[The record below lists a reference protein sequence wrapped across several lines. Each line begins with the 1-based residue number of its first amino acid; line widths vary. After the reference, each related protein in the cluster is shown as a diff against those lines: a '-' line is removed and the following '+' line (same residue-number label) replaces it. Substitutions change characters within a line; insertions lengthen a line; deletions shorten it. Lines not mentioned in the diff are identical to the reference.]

1 MSQPSTGT
9 IAVIRAKLH
18 DIRVTDADI
27 HYQGSVTLDPEHCEA
42 VGIVP
47 LEFVEIWNK
56 NSGARITTYVIWGE
70 RGSRCCVLN
79 GAAARTC
86 QPGDPVIIVAR
97 TSVHPADIESVRP
110 RVAIM
115 DADNA
120 ICQLVEYQVGRD
132 SQGRMQ
138 FRAVPIRGAQQE
150 AVPARRRSSARA
162 LAARSA
168 APVSVRSGPATG
180 TKRTKRTKRA
190 RRARRR
196 AR

>member
-1 MSQPSTGT
+1 MSSTAGGM

-27 HYQGSVTLDPEHCEA
+27 DYQGSVTLDPDHCEA
-42 VGIVP
+42 VGILP

-86 QPGDPVIIVAR
+86 QPGDAVIVVAR
-97 TSVHPADIESVRP
+97 TNVLPAQIETVRP

-115 DADNA
+115 DGENRVQ
-120 ICQLVEYQVGRD
+120 QLIEYRVGHDAR
-132 SQGRMQ
+132 GRKT
-138 FRAVPIRGAQQE
+138 FRAVRLRG
-150 AVPARRRSSARA
+150 RRGTGSKGHK
-162 LAARSA
+162 
-168 APVSVRSGPATG
+168 APPHTPRIA
-180 TKRTKRTKRA
+180 
-190 RRARRR
+190 
-196 AR
+196 

>member
-1 MSQPSTGT
+1 MSQPPPGA

-18 DIRVTDADI
+18 DIRVTDADLD
-27 HYQGSVTLDPEHCEA
+27 YQGSVTLDPEHCEA

-97 TSVHPADIESVRP
+97 TSVLPSQIESMRP
-110 RVAIM
+110 RIAIM
-115 DADNA
+115 DADNR
-120 ICQLVEYQVGRD
+120 IQQLVEYCVDRDEKGRLKFQIVPVQE
-132 SQGRMQ
+132 SRPAAS
-138 FRAVPIRGAQQE
+138 RAAVARG
-150 AVPARRRSSARA
+150 
-162 LAARSA
+162 
-168 APVSVRSGPATG
+168 
-180 TKRTKRTKRA
+180 
-190 RRARRR
+190 
-196 AR
+196 

>member
-1 MSQPSTGT
+1 MSSPPSGT

-27 HYQGSVTLDPEHCEA
+27 DYQGSVTLDPEHCEA

-56 NSGARITTYVIWGE
+56 NSGARITTYVIWGQ

-97 TSVHPADIESVRP
+97 TSVLPSEIESVRP
-110 RVAIM
+110 RIAIM
-115 DADNA
+115 EPDNRIGRLIQYRVDRDA
-120 ICQLVEYQVGRD
+120 EGRQQFRVLPLHRAD
-132 SQGRMQ
+132 TGRKGQGQGRGSGK
-138 FRAVPIRGAQQE
+138 VPGKRRGS
-150 AVPARRRSSARA
+150 R
-162 LAARSA
+162 
-168 APVSVRSGPATG
+168 
-180 TKRTKRTKRA
+180 
-190 RRARRR
+190 
-196 AR
+196 

>member
-1 MSQPSTGT
+1 MSQATTGT

-27 HYQGSVTLDPEHCEA
+27 DYQGSVTLDPEHCEA
-42 VGIVP
+42 IGIVP

-97 TSVHPADIESVRP
+97 TSVQPTDIESVRP

-115 DADNA
+115 DADNH
-120 ICQLVEYQVGRD
+120 IQQLIEYQVGRD
-132 SQGRMQ
+132 SHGRMQ
-138 FRAVPIRGAQQE
+138 FRAVPLRGSKQAPVASRRRATAPAQ
-150 AVPARRRSSARA
+150 AVARR
-162 LAARSA
+162 AAA
-168 APVSVRSGPATG
+168 ASVRSSPARPATRG
-180 TKRTKRTKRA
+180 KHRH
-190 RRARRR
+190 RRSR
-196 AR
+196 